1 MTWASR
7 RQGWYLLG
15 TIVVLG
21 ALVGI
26 PLFFYL
32 YEEPTCRDG
41 IQNGLEEGVDC
52 GGSCALVCDFQAV
65 APIVHWSQE
74 FMIVPGVYTVVAL
87 VENANDAFQS
97 EKVPYVFRLYDSK
110 NVLVSERFGSMD
122 IPPHTVIPVF
132 ETGIQT
138 GERIPTRVV
147 FSFEKEPEWVRSL
160 FEIPDIDVVSRRFDE
175 TSSAPRLL
183 VTLRNNTLDTFLK
196 VPVVVVL
203 YDATDNAIHAS
214 RTVVPSIGG
223 TSDVDIVFTW
233 PQQFTSSIARIEVTP
248 LFSLPQ

>member
-15 TIVVLG
+15 TVVALG
-21 ALVGI
+21 VLIGV
-26 PLFFYL
+26 PLFFYF

-41 IQNGLEEGVDC
+41 IQNGMEEGIDC
-52 GGSCALVCDFQAV
+52 GGPCSLVCDFQAV

-74 FMIVPGVYTVVAL
+74 FMIVPGVYSVVAF
-87 VENANDAFQS
+87 VENANDVFQS

-110 NVLVSERFGSMD
+110 NVLVAERFGSAD
-122 IPPHTVIPVF
+122 IPPHTILPVF

-138 GERIPTRVV
+138 GERIPARVA
-147 FSFEKEPEWVRSL
+147 FSFEEDVEWVRSS
-160 FEIPDIDVVSRRFDE
+160 FEIPDIDVVSRRFDTE
-175 TSSAPRLL
+175 SSAPRLL
-183 VTLRNNTLDTFLK
+183 VTLRNNTLDSFLR

-203 YDATDNAIHAS
+203 YDASDNAIHAS
-214 RTVVPSIGG
+214 RTVVSNIGG

-233 PQQFTSSIARIEVTP
+233 PQQFTSSVARIEVTP